1 MRVLLFALFV
11 QQAAVITVKLRFQ
24 GGDIAFRQQ
33 GKRQGQQGCLNA
45 LVQSGG
51 FGFTLF
57 DLGNQFF
64 GMLRAART
72 PQPRLQVV
80 LPGFGFLLL
89 PLPLLQG
96 FGVARQFFGGRLK
109 TAFGFGKL
117 LFLPAARLFAV

>member
-1 MRVLLFALFV
+1 M
-11 QQAAVITVKLRFQ
+11 KLRFQ

-33 GKRQGQQGCLNA
+33 GERQGQQGCLNA

-57 DLGNQFF
+57 DLGNQLF

-72 PQPRLQVV
+72 PQPRLQIV
-80 LPGFGFLLL
+80 LPSFGFLLL
-89 PLPLLQG
+89 PLPLLQV